1 MNIDGL
7 GEKIILQLVNRK
19 KVDDSSDLFLL
30 KKEDLLDLDGF
41 AEKSAK
47 NLLTSIELSKNT
59 SLHKFIYSLGI
70 REVGEATALNL
81 SNAFESVGR
90 IASASKEEL
99 LEINDIGPI
108 AANFISEFFEDNKT
122 KVLIKNFLE
131 VGIILKAPLNN
142 IDSKL
147 NNKVIVITGSFTSI
161 SRSQL
166 KEELIRSGVK
176 VTSSVSAN
184 TDYLVAGDKPGSKL
198 SKAEELNVTIISE
211 ETILDLLG

>member
-1 MNIDGL
+1 
-7 GEKIILQLVNRK
+7 LVNRK
-19 KVDDSSDLFLL
+19 KVHDSSDLFLL

-176 VTSSVSAN
+176 VTSSVSTN

>member
-1 MNIDGL
+1 MYDH
-7 GEKIILQLVNRK
+7 
-19 KVDDSSDLFLL
+19 DSSDLFLL

-131 VGIILKAPLNN
+131 VGLILKAPLNN

-176 VTSSVSAN
+176 VTSSVSTN